1 MNPEKPRL
9 SLRMSTDK
17 EVLDKA
23 TATPQVGDVVE
34 GAVKCI
40 NQDGAFVEIDSYK
53 EKCWAQLPTE
63 FSSLMPVSSVEEAGL
78 TVGKVIKATVVEKGT
93 GSVVPGESA
102 SVQCILS
109 VLGIK
114 LASAWSELQAT
125 FDRFKSFNGFRPPKY
140 DLRRVTVLKMV
151 PAGARVM
158 TQEGLLGLIPK
169 SDYKETRT
177 GYVPVVGARLKVS
190 IAELRPERF
199 EQILQRANTAKCLGQ
214 NKKNIVNPQMVRDF
228 HGDYPIVFSY
238 SQWIPSPAIMELASK
253 YKVGDVV
260 DAKIVRIDHQVIMDI
275 EVEGVP
281 FSVRKVEISGT
292 RTGFELTDLF
302 STEEMIKVYCMESDP
317 EDMRWSIRALEP
329 SPGAILFDKD
339 KVFEKAEETA
349 KIFYERQELEKQE
362 MLQSLF
368 EDFEDP
374 LEYPKDYTGGEW
386 ICFFLI
392 QFERF
397 EWPSFVENR
406 PSRIIKRSGEMR
418 GGDQNPTGKL
428 LLGHYWSLAA
438 YSHHGW
444 LFERLWKH
452 MSQGSSNAPS
462 TRNTC
467 KTHRHTQATNHRLQ
481 TWSIQV
487 VRL

>member
-1 MNPEKPRL
+1 MNRPAAVLLIYFLNVSYFQSSGFLAGRMVEMNREKPRL

-34 GAVKCI
+34 GTVKGI

-102 SVQCILS
+102 SVQYILS
-109 VLGIK
+109 LLGIT
-114 LASAWSELQAT
+114 LASAWSEVQASL
-125 FDRFKSFNGFRPPKY
+125 DKLDLFKRFRPTKY
-140 DLRRVTVLKMV
+140 DLWHVTVLKIV

-158 TQEGLLGLIPK
+158 TEDGLLGLIPK

-177 GYVPVVGARLKVS
+177 GYVPVVGAELKVS

-199 EQILQRANTAKCLGQ
+199 EQILQRANTAKFLGQ

-260 DAKIVRIDHQVIMDI
+260 DAKIVRIHKTSMDI

-281 FSVRKVEISGT
+281 FQVRKVDISAT
-292 RTGFELTDLF
+292 RQDFNLTDLF
-302 STEEMIKVYCMESDP
+302 STEEMIKVYCLESDP
-317 EDMRWSIRALEP
+317 DLMRWCIRALEP

-349 KIFYERQELEKQE
+349 KIFYERQKLEKQE
-362 MLQSLF
+362 MFQSLF

-374 LEYPKDYTGGEW
+374 LEYLKDYTGGE
-386 ICFFLI
+386 
-392 QFERF
+392 
-397 EWPSFVENR
+397 
-406 PSRIIKRSGEMR
+406 
-418 GGDQNPTGKL
+418 
-428 LLGHYWSLAA
+428 
-438 YSHHGW
+438 
-444 LFERLWKH
+444 
-452 MSQGSSNAPS
+452 
-462 TRNTC
+462 
-467 KTHRHTQATNHRLQ
+467 
-481 TWSIQV
+481 
-487 VRL
+487 

>member
-1 MNPEKPRL
+1 MVEMNREKPRL

-34 GAVKCI
+34 GTVKGI

-109 VLGIK
+109 LLSIK
-114 LASAWSELQAT
+114 LSSAWSKAEAI
-125 FDRFKSFNGFRPPKY
+125 FGFETP
-140 DLRRVTVLKMV
+140 DQTLNATVLKIV

-169 SDYKETRT
+169 SDYFRGT
-177 GYVPVVGARLKVS
+177 GSVGFVGKKVMVG
-190 IAELRPERF
+190 IEQLRPERF
-199 EQILQRANTAKCLGQ
+199 EQIVQRANTAKFLGQ
-214 NKKNIVNPQMVRDF
+214 NKKDIVNPQMVRDF

-238 SQWIPSPAIMELASK
+238 SRWKRAALASK

-260 DAKIVRIDHQVIMDI
+260 DAKIVRIDGISTMDI

-281 FSVRKVEISGT
+281 FVMRKVDISAT
-292 RTGFELTDLF
+292 REGFNLTDLF

-317 EDMRWSIRALEP
+317 GLMRWSIRALEP

-339 KVFEKAEETA
+339 KVFEEAEETA
-349 KIFYERQELEKQE
+349 KIFYEKQKLEQQQ
-362 MLQSLF
+362 MDQFLNNYFL
-368 EDFEDP
+368 ED
-374 LEYPKDYTGGEW
+374 
-386 ICFFLI
+386 
-392 QFERF
+392 
-397 EWPSFVENR
+397 
-406 PSRIIKRSGEMR
+406 
-418 GGDQNPTGKL
+418 
-428 LLGHYWSLAA
+428 
-438 YSHHGW
+438 
-444 LFERLWKH
+444 
-452 MSQGSSNAPS
+452 
-462 TRNTC
+462 
-467 KTHRHTQATNHRLQ
+467 
-481 TWSIQV
+481 
-487 VRL
+487 